1 MASRT
6 GGGVAVGFLLIAL
19 ASPARSITLSLQQL
33 PGATGLS
40 APVAIAD
47 PGDGSGRLFIV
58 EQAGRIRIWQNGA
71 LLATP
76 FLTIPAAKLS
86 CCDERGLLGLAFHP
100 DFATNGYFFVN
111 YTEPEP
117 VNPPSCPTGAG
128 CDQNTVIARFT
139 VQSVVDPQ
147 NGSPNFADFAT
158 EVRLLRFNQPYSNHN
173 GGDLHFDSDGYLYIS
188 SGDGGSGGDPH
199 GFGQNVS
206 SLLGKI
212 LRIDVD
218 ATPPA
223 GHGLC
228 GIEPQAYA
236 AAPGNPY
243 LGAQVH
249 GCDEVWHIGLRNP
262 FRFSFDRSN
271 GDVFIGDVGQGA
283 FEEIDFRT
291 KGASGIANWGW
302 RCYEGDAPFNTSGC
316 GPIGNYLFP
325 IHDYAHGS
333 GRCSVAGG
341 YRYRGSVYANLAG
354 VYLFGDYCTGEIWSL
369 TEGGGGAWTL
379 AGPHLDSPFT
389 ISAFGEDASG
399 ELYVAAYS
407 TGVIYRIQETS
418 GTPSP
423 TPTPTPTPTRTPAPT
438 RTPTRTTTP
447 TATRTP
453 TVTPTTE
460 PSLLDV
466 DGDGTPNALT
476 DAIMVLRWFFG
487 FRGNPLVAGA
497 TSPNCVRCTPAEVQG
512 YLASIAGDLD
522 IDGDGVELP
531 LSDGIL
537 MVRWLLGFNGQSLI
551 SGAVA
556 GDCTR
561 CTAGEIES
569 FLGGM

>member
-1 MASRT
+1 M
-6 GGGVAVGFLLIAL
+6 
-19 ASPARSITLSLQQL
+19 
-33 PGATGLS
+33 
-40 APVAIAD
+40 
-47 PGDGSGRLFIV
+47 
-58 EQAGRIRIWQNGA
+58 
-71 LLATP
+71 
-76 FLTIPAAKLS
+76 
-86 CCDERGLLGLAFHP
+86 LGLAFHP

-117 VNPPSCPTGAG
+117 VNPPSCPNGAF
-128 CDQNTVIARFT
+128 CDQNTVIARFQ
-139 VQSVVDPQ
+139 VQSKAQAGGD
-147 NGSPNFADFAT
+147 PNFADYAT
-158 EVRLLRFNQPYSNHN
+158 EVRLLRFNQPYANHN
-173 GGDLHFDSDGYLYIS
+173 GGDLHFGSDDYLYIA

-199 GFGQNVS
+199 DFGQNIS

-243 LGAQVH
+243 LGAQVQ
-249 GCDEVWHIGLRNP
+249 GCDEVWHVGLRNP

-271 GDVFIGDVGQGA
+271 GDVFIGDVGQNSR
-283 FEEIDFRT
+283 EEIDFRAL
-291 KGASGIANWGW
+291 GASGIANWGW
-302 RCYEGDAPFNTSGC
+302 RCYEGNSPHNTNGC
-316 GPIGNYLFP
+316 GAIGNYLFP

-333 GRCSVAGG
+333 GRCSVTGG
-341 YRYRGSVYANLAG
+341 YRYRGSVYGNLAG

-369 TEGGGGAWTL
+369 TQGAGGAWTV
-379 AGPHLDSPFT
+379 AGPHLDNPFS

-399 ELYVAAYS
+399 ELYVVAYS

-423 TPTPTPTPTRTPAPT
+423 TPTRTR
-438 RTPTRTTTP
+438 TP

-453 TVTPTTE
+453 TRTSTPTPTATATRTPT
-460 PSLLDV
+460 PSRTPTRTATPLPSILDI
-466 DGDGTPNALT
+466 DGNGTPNALT
-476 DAIMVLRWFFG
+476 DGILVLRWFFA
-487 FRGNPLVAGA
+487 FRGDPLVAGA
-497 TSPNCVRCTPAEVQG
+497 TDSNCERCTAPEIEG
-512 YLASIAGDLD
+512 YLASISGDLD
-522 IDGDGVELP
+522 IDGDGVEQP

-537 MVRWLLGFNGQSLI
+537 IVRWLLGFRGQSLI

-556 GDCTR
+556 EGCTR
-561 CTAGEIES
+561 CTAGAIES